1 MKSFSWISHPAK
13 ERPVATVFV
22 TLFILGIFYLVFSIT
37 GSVIMV
43 LIAGLIFLI
52 TLSTYFFPTTYTIDE
67 KAVSIRYLFNVKHRN
82 LSAFRMMYPGR
93 RGVLLSPFLAPS
105 RLENFR
111 GFYLRYGKDNK
122 AEVDEFIAGLLEMQ
136 KQARAAE
143 TVESAEAEAGEID
156 GT

>member
-13 ERPVATVFV
+13 ERRVATVFV
-22 TLFILGIFYLVFSIT
+22 ILFIHGIFFFVFSVT

-52 TLSTYFFPTTYTIDE
+52 TLSTYFLPTTYTVDE
-67 KAVSIRYLFNVKHRN
+67 KTVSIKFQFSVKKRN

-122 AEVDEFIAGLLEMQ
+122 TEVDEFLAELLDEQ
-136 KQARAAE
+136 RQAQAADSR
-143 TVESAEAEAGEID
+143 ESTGIEAEETD
-156 GT
+156 GV

>member
-1 MKSFSWISHPAK
+1 MKSFSWISHPAR

-22 TLFILGIFYLVFSIT
+22 VLFMLGIFYLVFSIT

-52 TLSTYFFPTTYTIDE
+52 TLSTYFLVTTYMIDE
-67 KAVSIRYLFNVKHRN
+67 RVVSIKYLFNVKQRN
-82 LSAFRMMYPGR
+82 LSAFRTMYPGR

-136 KQARAAE
+136 KQAQAAE
-143 TVESAEAEAGEID
+143 SIESIEGEAGEID
-156 GT
+156 GA

>member
-1 MKSFSWISHPAK
+1 VKSFSWISHPAK

-22 TLFILGIFYLVFSIT
+22 TLFILGIFYLVFNVT
-37 GSVIMV
+37 GSVMMV

-52 TLSTYFFPTTYTIDE
+52 TLSTYFLPTTYTVDE
-67 KAVSIRYLFNVKHRN
+67 KTVSIKYLFSLKERN

-122 AEVDEFIAGLLEMQ
+122 TEVDEFLAELLEVQ
-136 KQARAAE
+136 KQAQATE
-143 TVESAEAEAGEID
+143 SYESAETKAEETD
-156 GT
+156 GI

>member
-1 MKSFSWISHPAK
+1 M
-13 ERPVATVFV
+13 ATVFV
-22 TLFILGIFYLVFSIT
+22 TLFILGIFYFVFSVT

-52 TLSTYFFPTTYTIDE
+52 TLSTYFLPTTYTADE
-67 KAVSIRYLFNVKHRN
+67 RMVSIKYLFSLKKRN

-111 GFYLRYGKDNK
+111 GFYLRYGTNNK
-122 AEVDEFIAGLLEMQ
+122 TEVDEFLAELLEMQ
-136 KQARAAE
+136 KQAQAAE
-143 TVESAEAEAGEID
+143 AIESTEGEAEEID
-156 GT
+156 GI

>member
-1 MKSFSWISHPAK
+1 M
-13 ERPVATVFV
+13 ATVFV
-22 TLFILGIFYLVFSIT
+22 TLFILGIFYFVFSVT

-52 TLSTYFFPTTYTIDE
+52 TLSTYFLPTTYTADE
-67 KAVSIRYLFNVKHRN
+67 RMVSIKYLFSLKKRN

-111 GFYLRYGKDNK
+111 GFYLRYGTDNK
-122 AEVDEFIAGLLEMQ
+122 TEVDEFLAELLEMQ
-136 KQARAAE
+136 KQAQAAE
-143 TVESAEAEAGEID
+143 AIESTEGEAEEID
-156 GT
+156 GI

>member
-1 MKSFSWISHPAK
+1 M
-13 ERPVATVFV
+13 ATVFV
-22 TLFILGIFYLVFSIT
+22 LLFMHGIFYFVFSVT

-52 TLSTYFFPTTYTIDE
+52 TLSTYFLPTTYTVDE
-67 KAVSIRYLFNVKHRN
+67 KTVTIKFHFSAKKRN

-93 RGVLLSPFLAPS
+93 RGVLLSPFLGPS

-122 AEVDEFIAGLLEMQ
+122 TEVDEFLAGLLDDQ
-136 KQARAAE
+136 RQAQAQESSESEGTE
-143 TVESAEAEAGEID
+143 TEKTDDA
-156 GT
+156 

>member
-22 TLFILGIFYLVFSIT
+22 TLFILGTFYIVFSIT
-37 GSVIMV
+37 GSAIMV
-43 LIAGLIFLI
+43 LIAGLIFLM
-52 TLSTYFFPTTYTIDE
+52 TLSTYFLPTTYTVDE
-67 KAVSIRYLFNVKHRN
+67 KTVSIKFQFSVKKRN
-82 LSAFRMMYPGR
+82 LLAFRTLYPGR

-122 AEVDEFIAGLLEMQ
+122 TEVDRFLAELLEMQ
-136 KQARAAE
+136 RQAQAAE
-143 TVESAEAEAGEID
+143 SRESTGIEAEETD
-156 GT
+156 GA

>member
-1 MKSFSWISHPAK
+1 M
-13 ERPVATVFV
+13 ATVFV
-22 TLFILGIFYLVFSIT
+22 TLFILGIFYFVFSVT

-52 TLSTYFFPTTYTIDE
+52 TLSTYFLPTTYTADE
-67 KAVSIRYLFNVKHRN
+67 RMVSIKYLFSLKKRN

-111 GFYLRYGKDNK
+111 GFYLRYGTDNK
-122 AEVDEFIAGLLEMQ
+122 TEVDEFLAELLEMQ
-136 KQARAAE
+136 KQAQAAE
-143 TVESAEAEAGEID
+143 AIESTEGEVEEID
-156 GT
+156 GI

>member
-1 MKSFSWISHPAK
+1 M
-13 ERPVATVFV
+13 ATVFV
-22 TLFILGIFYLVFSIT
+22 ILFIHGIFYFVFSVT

-52 TLSTYFFPTTYTIDE
+52 TLSTYFLPTTYTVDE
-67 KAVSIRYLFNVKHRN
+67 RMVSIKYLFSLKKRN

-111 GFYLRYGKDNK
+111 GFYLRYSTDNK
-122 AEVDEFIAGLLEMQ
+122 TEVDEFLAELLELQ
-136 KQARAAE
+136 KQAQGIE
-143 TVESAEAEAGEID
+143 SYESAETKAEETD
-156 GT
+156 GI

>member
-1 MKSFSWISHPAK
+1 M
-13 ERPVATVFV
+13 ATAFV
-22 TLFILGIFYLVFSIT
+22 TLFILGIFYLVFSVT

-43 LIAGLIFLI
+43 LIAGLIFFI
-52 TLSTYFFPTTYTIDE
+52 TLSTYFLPTTYTADE
-67 KAVSIRYLFNVKHRN
+67 RTVSIKYLFTLKKRN

-122 AEVDEFIAGLLEMQ
+122 TDVDEFLAELLEMQ
-136 KQARAAE
+136 KQAQAAE
-143 TVESAEAEAGEID
+143 AIESTEGEAEEID
-156 GT
+156 GI